1 MTDILQKITIILQN
15 ISFITKGGLTMKTMK
30 FTLLVV
36 MSLVTCFILNACG
49 TKQESSADTS
59 SQTTKSTSSATKP
72 ESQSSSVGTS
82 SETQKENTVLSS
94 ATDKSKDSSNQQLG
108 FNFDELAQGNF
119 ASLAG
124 TWQNDKG
131 DKLVIYNN
139 GTTDKNGDIHLREV
153 CDGLYV
159 GDFRAKNSTG
169 ALCLL
174 VPGGIRLP
182 DSYSQ
187 DEAVH
192 QVDESQDR
200 LIIGQSSDIA
210 LHPYYRVAD

>member
-1 MTDILQKITIILQN
+1 M
-15 ISFITKGGLTMKTMK
+15 
-30 FTLLVV
+30 
-36 MSLVTCFILNACG
+36 
-49 TKQESSADTS
+49 
-59 SQTTKSTSSATKP
+59 
-72 ESQSSSVGTS
+72 GTS
-82 SETQKENTVLSS
+82 SETQKEETTPSS
-94 ATDKSKDSSNQQLG
+94 ATDKSKDSSNQQLA

-124 TWQNDKG
+124 TWQNDQG

-153 CDGLYV
+153 RDGLYV

>member
-1 MTDILQKITIILQN
+1 
-15 ISFITKGGLTMKTMK
+15 MKTIK

-49 TKQESSADTS
+49 NRQESTASGSSKTVQTTNSNEKSETRTS
-59 SQTTKSTSSATKP
+59 STKEKDTANSNNQNAKANQKEETP
-72 ESQSSSVGTS
+72 PSSVAD
-82 SETQKENTVLSS
+82 QI
-94 ATDKSKDSSNQQLG
+94 KDSTNQSAN

-124 TWQNDKG
+124 TWQNDQG

-139 GTTDKNGDIHLREV
+139 GTTDKNGAIHLKEV
-153 CDGLYV
+153 RDGLYV
-159 GDFRAKNSTG
+159 GDFRAKNSSG

-174 VPGGIRLP
+174 VPGGLRLP
-182 DSYSQ
+182 DAYSQ
-187 DEAVH
+187 GEATH

-200 LIIGQSSDIA
+200 LIIGQSSDA
-210 LHPYYRVAD
+210 AQHPYYRVAN